1 MTEIKISKILP
12 FGKNCTKIGLFLP
25 KYYRA
30 VTITKHAGGFQWK
43 YIDGDWKDSLM
54 ECGK

>member
-54 ECGK
+54 DCGK